1 MLEILNLNVII
12 QLLINGILFGTMYG
26 IAAIGLSLI
35 FGTMRIMFLA
45 QGSMII
51 LFAYICYWLFTL
63 LGLDPYISL
72 FLIILIGL
80 GLGAGVY
87 HGLFRGAAAQEDKN
101 ISLLIAV
108 GLMFLVE
115 NLMTV
120 FWSADPRTIST
131 GYTSYVFRFA
141 GLGIPLTR
149 LVGLIM
155 AFLTTAG
162 VILFLKKTFIGIAV
176 RAAAEDMEAA
186 SLLGINP
193 HRVNSVAFAIGTGL
207 AGIAGVELATIY
219 PFDPFFGF
227 IFVLK
232 AVISLA
238 IGGIGSVLGALL
250 GGIILGLL
258 ESLAT
263 FFIGGGWADAVSYGV
278 FLMILMFKP
287 EGLFVRSVKKA

>member
-1 MLEILNLNVII
+1 MLEFLNLNLII

-51 LFAYICYWLFTL
+51 LFAYVCYWLFEL

-72 FLIILIGL
+72 ILIVLIGL
-80 GLGAGVY
+80 GLGTGIY
-87 HGLFRGAAAQEDKN
+87 QGLFKGAAAQEDKN
-101 ISLLIAV
+101 ISLLIAI
-108 GLMFLVE
+108 GLMFLVD

-120 FWSADPRTIST
+120 FWTANPRSIST
-131 GYTSYVFRFA
+131 SYTSLVFRPM
-141 GLGIPLTR
+141 GIDIPFNR
-149 LVGLIM
+149 LVGFIM
-155 AFLTTAG
+155 AVLATTG
-162 VILFLKKTFIGIAV
+162 VVLFLKKTFIGIAV

-186 SLLGINP
+186 TLLGISP

-232 AVISLA
+232 AMISLA

-258 ESLAT
+258 ESLSS
-263 FFIGGGWADAVSYGV
+263 FFIGGGWSDAVSYAV
-278 FLMILMFKP
+278 FLLILMFKP
-287 EGLFVRSVKKA
+287 EGLLVRSVKKA

>member
-1 MLEILNLNVII
+1 MNLII
-12 QLLINGILFGTMYG
+12 QLLVNGILFGAMYG
-26 IAAIGLSLI
+26 VAAIGLSLI

-51 LFAYICYWLFTL
+51 LFAYVCYWLFTL

-72 FLIILIGL
+72 FLIVSL
-80 GLGAGVY
+80 GLVFGAGIY
-87 HGLFRGAAAQEDKN
+87 RGLFKEAAEREDKN

-120 FWSADPRTIST
+120 FWTADPRTIST
-131 GYTSYVFRFA
+131 GYTSLVFRPM
-141 GLGIPLTR
+141 GIGIPFTR
-149 LVGLIM
+149 LMGFIM
-155 AFLTTAG
+155 AVLATTG
-162 VILFLKKTFIGIAV
+162 VVLFLKKTFIGMAV

-186 SLLGINP
+186 TLLGIDP

-207 AGIAGVELATIY
+207 AGVAGVELATVY

-232 AVISLA
+232 AMIALA

-250 GGIILGLL
+250 GGILLGLL
-258 ESLAT
+258 ENLSS
-263 FFIGGGWADAVSYGV
+263 FYIGGGWADAVSYGV
-278 FLMILMFKP
+278 FLFILMFRP
-287 EGLFVRSVKKA
+287 EGLLVRSVKKA